1 MLPGTKY
8 FCFQIDDFKC
18 ETSCPKKYLKLEI
31 PGQSKKCVKLCP
43 AGYQPNS
50 LFGPEPKCVKCK
62 AVKCPRGMQNLD
74 QSFHKYVKCPNY
86 SGGLLVRNFE
96 RSSEKKLWFQNLV
109 YP

>member
-8 FCFQIDDFKC
+8 FCLQIDDFKC
-18 ETSCPKKYLKLEI
+18 EEICPSKYLKLEI

-43 AGYQPNS
+43 AGYKPNT
-50 LFGPEPKCVKCK
+50 LLPFGFGPEPKCDKCK

-74 QSFHKYVKCPNY
+74 QSFYKYVKYPNY

-96 RSSEKKLWFQNLV
+96 RSS
-109 YP
+109 

>member
-18 ETSCPKKYLKLEI
+18 EASCPREYLKLEI

-43 AGYQPNS
+43 AGYQPDS
-50 LFGPEPKCVKCK
+50 QGSRLFPFISIPRKCVKCK

-74 QSFHKYVKCPNY
+74 QSF
-86 SGGLLVRNFE
+86 NFA
-96 RSSEKKLWFQNLV
+96 NI
-109 YP
+109 